1 MSALASLLNPKRIA
15 AIVTVV
21 ALFDFVTGI
30 ASIALTP
37 SPAWVDNIL
46 RLREAFATP
55 ALLLVVAALVS
66 ASEQLNENFR
76 LYVIPA
82 LAQRRPGANIAPREV
97 GEQYTPGTV

>member
-76 LYVIPA
+76 HYVVPA
-82 LAQRRPGANIAPREV
+82 LAQRHPGAQTEPREV
-97 GEQYTPGTV
+97 GAPFTHGAV

>member
-1 MSALASLLNPKRIA
+1 MSALGSILNPKRLA

-21 ALFDFVTGI
+21 ALFNFIAGL

-37 SPAWVDNIL
+37 SPAWVDNLL

-55 ALLLVVAALVS
+55 ALLLIIAALVT

-76 LYVIPA
+76 RYVVPSLSQSRPA
-82 LAQRRPGANIAPREV
+82 RPVGSEAQNGVSYTRPA
-97 GEQYTPGTV
+97 